1 MPTFVPD
8 SRRIWNLGDIKVPYF
23 IIAIFCMT
31 DKAKIEKLVSEYI
44 QGTELFLVAVR
55 MSATGKITILAD
67 RKDGITIEECAGIS
81 RFLEKNLDRETDDFE
96 LMVSSPG
103 LDMPF
108 LVLEQYYKSEG
119 KRIEVVDTTGEKITG
134 ILKNVGPGGFEIE
147 TEEKKKSAKGKA
159 VEKKDISFNY
169 EQVKSAREVLT
180 FK

>member
-1 MPTFVPD
+1 
-8 SRRIWNLGDIKVPYF
+8 
-23 IIAIFCMT
+23 MT

-44 QGTELFLVAVR
+44 HGTGLFLVAVKV
-55 MSATGKITILAD
+55 SATGKITVLAD

-81 RFLEKNLDRETDDFE
+81 RFLENNLDRDAEDFE

-108 LVLEQYYKSEG
+108 LVVEQYYKSEG
-119 KRIEVVDTTGEKITG
+119 KRIEVVDTTGAKVSG
-134 ILKNVGPGGFEIE
+134 ILKNVGPGGFDLE
-147 TEEKKKSAKGKA
+147 TEEKKKTGKGKA
-159 VEKKDISFNY
+159 IEKRDISFNY